1 MALKDY
7 YDGLADRTIP
17 PKKEFR
23 EKIASACGVT
33 EMTVFRWLSGEVIP
47 DKLKR
52 EKIAEIARIPV
63 EILFPN
69 NLIEA

>member
-1 MALKDY
+1 MVLKEY
-7 YDGLADRTIP
+7 YNSLADRTTP

-33 EMTVFRWLSGEVIP
+33 EMTVFRWISGEIVP

-52 EKIAEIARIPV
+52 EKIAEIAGIQV
-63 EILFPN
+63 QQLFPN
-69 NLIEA
+69 HLEDK